1 MIFSN
6 NQAKT
11 IDRFVPHTSTVPANE
26 GQTVGLF
33 LRERVNPAT
42 LEDRNKKVVLMI
54 HGGFAPATV
63 AYDLQYKD
71 YSFMRQLAL
80 AGYDVFAM
88 SHTGYALSPRPY
100 MDDPANVD
108 DSFQAELIPHIL
120 KEKTLPH
127 YPFKLVSS
135 QTEWDEIATIV
146 DFICELRQ
154 VAQVSLV
161 GWSTGTPRSGGYA
174 VQNPTKVDK
183 IVMFGI
189 APFFASEK
197 PPIVIPEKGA
207 PTLLQTKDFL
217 LNNRWRDH
225 VKTPDQLDDPQV
237 CEAFWQ
243 EAMAIDPVG
252 TQWEKNGQGIVRA
265 PNRMNF
271 GWKSNLA
278 QIQAPTLMLLGEFDD
293 YDKRIE
299 AWYALSCP
307 HKMFIKVAHSSHFM
321 QFEKNRHLL
330 YRATAQWLQNG
341 SVDGHQS
348 GEFFG
353 DADGKLSIL

>member
-1 MIFSN
+1 MPI
-6 NQAKT
+6 QT
-11 IDRFVPHTSTVPANE
+11 IDRFVPHLSTVPATS

-33 LRERVNPAT
+33 LRERVNQESLKEKP
-42 LEDRNKKVVLMI
+42 KKVVLMI

-71 YSFMRQLAL
+71 YSFMKHLAL

-108 DSFQAELIPHIL
+108 ESFQSELIPHIL
-120 KEKTLPH
+120 KEKTPSH
-127 YPFKLVSS
+127 YPFKLVTS

-146 DFICELRQ
+146 DFICDLRQ
-154 VAQVSLV
+154 TEKVSLV
-161 GWSTGTPRSGGYA
+161 GWSTGTPRSGGFA
-174 VQNPTKVDK
+174 VQNPSRVDK

-189 APFFASEK
+189 APFFLNEE
-197 PPIVIPEKGA
+197 PPSVIPEKGA

-225 VKTPDQLDDPQV
+225 VLTPGQLEDLNI

-243 EAMAIDPVG
+243 EAIAIDPVG
-252 TQWEKNGQGIVRA
+252 AQWERNGQGIIRA
-265 PNRMNF
+265 PNRTNF
-271 GWKSNLA
+271 GWKKNLA
-278 QIQAPTLMLLGEFDD
+278 QIKSPTLMLLGEFDD

-299 AWYALSCP
+299 AWHALNTS
-307 HKMFIKVAHSSHFM
+307 HRMFIKVANSSHFM
-321 QFEKNRHLL
+321 QFEKNRFLL
-330 YRATAQWLQNG
+330 YRATTQWLQTG
-341 SVDGHQS
+341 SVDGFSS
-348 GEFFG
+348 GQLYG
-353 DADGKLSIL
+353 DADGKLSFL